1 METPYL
7 VQVWPDGLDGKE
19 KYQHYQK
26 VYAHSP
32 KEAAETS
39 YGGPLHERGSNHQL
53 RAQVQVTT
61 TGKIRKI
68 PFFER

>member
-7 VQVWPDGLDGKE
+7 VQVWPVGPDGAE

-26 VYAHSP
+26 VYADTP

-39 YGGPLHERGSNHQL
+39 YGKPLHEHGSNHQL
-53 RAQVQVTT
+53 RAQVQVTIV
-61 TGKIRKI
+61 GRIKKLS
-68 PFFER
+68 FYER